1 MRKVSASPWGLRN
14 GFPILWFGG
23 CILSSMNAFALLGTS
38 KVGGYVLIAIASIGC
53 IVSRALALR
62 LMDEVYDN
70 GDSLLVRRNDKEQ
83 RIYLHQINRVSGNDA
98 WITLK
103 ATSEGEFGNKV
114 RFVPTSRL
122 FQFTKH
128 PYLVELRGRI
138 QSASNT

>member
-23 CILSSMNAFALLGTS
+23 SIFLSMNIFGDPKLS
-38 KVGGYVLIAIASIGC
+38 NDSGYALIACAIIGC

-62 LMDEVYDN
+62 LMDEVYDH
-70 GDSLLVRRNDKEQ
+70 GDSLLVRRGEKEQ
-83 RIYLHQINRVSGNDA
+83 RIYLHQIKKVSGDGG
-98 WITLK
+98 WFKLK
-103 ATSEGEFGNKV
+103 TTSEGEFGNTI

-122 FQFTKH
+122 FHFTEH